1 MSLPGVYHSL
11 ARRVGPLLSTMS
23 PLLTLV
29 RVNAVNDMLIA
40 ILNCCTKEEL
50 DEVDEEE
57 LHAHEAAVTSID
69 EDEVELDEHGQKVI
83 KDKIMLVGK
92 MSRVFA
98 LLR

>member
-1 MSLPGVYHSL
+1 MSL
-11 ARRVGPLLSTMS
+11 T
-23 PLLTLV
+23 
-29 RVNAVNDMLIA
+29 VNDMLIA

-50 DEVDEEE
+50 DEADEEELGADEAAITPVDEEE
-57 LHAHEAAVTSID
+57 
-69 EDEVELDEHGQKVI
+69 VELDAQGQKVI

>member
-1 MSLPGVYHSL
+1 VLILLL
-11 ARRVGPLLSTMS
+11 AFT
-23 PLLTLV
+23 
-29 RVNAVNDMLIA
+29 VNDMLIA

-57 LHAHEAAVTSID
+57 LSAHEAAITPID
-69 EDEVELDEHGQKVI
+69 EEEVELDAQGQKVI

>member
-1 MSLPGVYHSL
+1 M
-11 ARRVGPLLSTMS
+11 GPLLSTMS